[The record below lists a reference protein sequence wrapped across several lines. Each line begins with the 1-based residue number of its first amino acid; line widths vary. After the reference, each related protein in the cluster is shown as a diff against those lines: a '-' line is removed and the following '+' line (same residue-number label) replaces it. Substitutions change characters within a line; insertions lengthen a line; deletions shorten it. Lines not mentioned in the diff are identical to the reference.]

1 MMILLVDVIF
11 NYCSAAIILVCSICI
26 YSLLVSS
33 FLPKV
38 LLSPIVGGSLHD
50 RGIRKCVF
58 AEERAV
64 VYEPKL
70 TARRYVN
77 QYVLYTENGGK
88 YIKCKLS
95 RKVENIKYELVVYDR
110 KNKPIEVLE
119 ISQTAGEGGYTSAV
133 LLPSETSYVNLQLC
147 SVNKVDFKEK
157 DVDFYDVKRAILF
170 FVLVF
175 ALTMAVGLL
184 ANYVIVGFADMLLGY
199 LRAVPEIDSNVPLAV
214 MAGIS
219 ALTSFLVLSLNLVKP
234 HKFIWKS
241 GEKPKKTRNTS
252 RS

>member
-11 NYCSAAIILVCSICI
+11 NYCSAAIILVCAICI
-26 YSLLVSS
+26 YALLVSR

-38 LLSPIVGGSLHD
+38 LLSPIIGGNLHD
-50 RGIRKCVF
+50 RGIRKCIF
-58 AEERAV
+58 AEERAI

-70 TARRYVN
+70 TARKYVN

-95 RKVENIKYELVVYDR
+95 PKVENIKYELIVYDR
-110 KNKPIEVLE
+110 KNNPIEVLE
-119 ISQTAGEGGYTSAV
+119 VNQTAGDGGHTSAV
-133 LLPSETSYVNLQLC
+133 LLPSETSYVNFQLC
-147 SVNKVDFKEK
+147 SVNKVELKEK
-157 DVDFYDVKRAILF
+157 DVDFYDIKRALLF
-170 FVLVF
+170 FAVVF
-175 ALTMAVGLL
+175 ALTMAVCLL

-199 LRAVPEIDSNVPLAV
+199 LRAVPEVDSAVPLAV
-214 MAGIS
+214 MAVVS
-219 ALTSFLVLSLNLVKP
+219 AFTAFFALSLNLVKP

-241 GEKPKKTRNTS
+241 EKIRNTS